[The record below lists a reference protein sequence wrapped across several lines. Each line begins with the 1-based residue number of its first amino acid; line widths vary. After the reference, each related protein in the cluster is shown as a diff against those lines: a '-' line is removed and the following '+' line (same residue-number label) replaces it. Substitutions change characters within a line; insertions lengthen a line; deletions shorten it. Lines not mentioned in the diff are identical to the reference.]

1 MEPMVVEMSSTVIS
15 NPVTPSDRVISRR
28 KRNKKSLRNQTQNNS
43 NNSNTETPTSTTEWK
58 TQAQQQ
64 VYSSKL
70 LKALRQVRISSPAAT
85 TLSVPAPKGGRAVR
99 EVADRVLAVTAKG
112 RSRWS
117 RAILTNR
124 LKLKF
129 MKKHAKRQK
138 MAASCTS
145 RLPRKARVG
154 VLKLKTKNLPAF
166 QKKTRV
172 LGRLVPGCRKQPLP
186 VILDEATDY
195 IAALEMQIRAMS
207 ALADLLSGA
216 SSSTTAPLDQLS
228 SSRPPPN
235 WRLIVF
241 LLFYFLLSL
250 SMNILLLHIFLQV
263 LGKC

>member
-15 NPVTPSDRVISRR
+15 NPVTSSDRVISRR
-28 KRNKKSLRNQTQNNS
+28 KKSKKSLRNQTQNIS
-43 NNSNTETPTSTTEWK
+43 NNNNSSNSETPSNTTEWK

-70 LKALRQVRISSPAAT
+70 LKALHELRISSPAAAT
-85 TLSVPAPKGGRAVR
+85 TTSSVPAPKGGRAVR

-138 MAASCTS
+138 MAVSSTS
-145 RLPRKARVG
+145 RLPRKPRVG
-154 VLKLKTKNLPAF
+154 ILKLKTKNLPAF
-166 QKKTRV
+166 QKKARV

-228 SSRPPPN
+228 SSRPPP
-235 WRLIVF
+235 I
-241 LLFYFLLSL
+241 
-250 SMNILLLHIFLQV
+250 
-263 LGKC
+263 

>member
-15 NPVTPSDRVISRR
+15 NPVRPDRVISRR
-28 KRNKKSLRNQTQNNS
+28 KKNKKSLRNQIQNNNNNNS
-43 NNSNTETPTSTTEWK
+43 NSETPSNTTEWK

-70 LKALRQVRISSPAAT
+70 LKALREVRISSPAT
-85 TLSVPAPKGGRAVR
+85 TPSVPAPKGGRAVR

-129 MKKHAKRQK
+129 MKKHAAKRQQ
-138 MAASCTS
+138 MTASVTS
-145 RLPRKARVG
+145 RLPRKPRVG
-154 VLKLKTKNLPAF
+154 ILKLKTKNLPAF
-166 QKKTRV
+166 QEKARV

-228 SSRPPPN
+228 SSRPPP
-235 WRLIVF
+235 
-241 LLFYFLLSL
+241 S
-250 SMNILLLHIFLQV
+250 
-263 LGKC
+263 

>member
-1 MEPMVVEMSSTVIS
+1 MEPMVVEMSSTVIP
-15 NPVTPSDRVISRR
+15 NPVTSSDRVISRR
-28 KRNKKSLRNQTQNNS
+28 KKSKKSLRNQTQNSS
-43 NNSNTETPTSTTEWK
+43 NNNNNNSETPTNTTEWK

-70 LKALRQVRISSPAAT
+70 LKALREVRISSPAAAAT
-85 TLSVPAPKGGRAVR
+85 TTTSSVPAPKGGRAVR

-138 MAASCTS
+138 MAVSSTS
-145 RLPRKARVG
+145 RLPRKPRLG
-154 VLKLKTKNLPAF
+154 ILKLKTKNLPAF
-166 QKKTRV
+166 QKKARV

-228 SSRPPPN
+228 SSRPPP
-235 WRLIVF
+235 I
-241 LLFYFLLSL
+241 
-250 SMNILLLHIFLQV
+250 
-263 LGKC
+263 

>member
-15 NPVTPSDRVISRR
+15 NPVTSSDRVISRR
-28 KRNKKSLRNQTQNNS
+28 KKSKKSLRNQTQNSSKNNN
-43 NNSNTETPTSTTEWK
+43 NNSETPTNTTEWK

-70 LKALRQVRISSPAAT
+70 LKALREVRISSPATAAT
-85 TLSVPAPKGGRAVR
+85 TTSSVPAPKGGRAVR

-138 MAASCTS
+138 MAVSSTS
-145 RLPRKARVG
+145 RLPRKPRVG
-154 VLKLKTKNLPAF
+154 ILKLKTKNLPAF
-166 QKKTRV
+166 QKKARV

-228 SSRPPPN
+228 SSRPHP
-235 WRLIVF
+235 I
-241 LLFYFLLSL
+241 
-250 SMNILLLHIFLQV
+250 
-263 LGKC
+263 

>member
-1 MEPMVVEMSSTVIS
+1 MESMVVEMSSAVIL
-15 NPVTPSDRVISRR
+15 NPVTSSNRVISRR
-28 KRNKKSLRNQTQNNS
+28 KKNKKNLKNQIQRSNNNNS
-43 NNSNTETPTSTTEWK
+43 ETPSNTTEWK

-70 LKALRQVRISSPAAT
+70 LKALREVRISSPAAAT
-85 TLSVPAPKGGRAVR
+85 PVPKGGRAVR

-129 MKKHAKRQK
+129 MKKHAAKRQK
-138 MAASCTS
+138 MGASCTS
-145 RLPRKARVG
+145 RLHRKPRVG
-154 VLKLKTKNLPAF
+154 ILKLKTKNLPAF
-166 QKKTRV
+166 QKKARV

-216 SSSTTAPLDQLS
+216 SSSTTAPS
-228 SSRPPPN
+228 
-235 WRLIVF
+235 
-241 LLFYFLLSL
+241 
-250 SMNILLLHIFLQV
+250 
-263 LGKC
+263 

>member
-15 NPVTPSDRVISRR
+15 NPVTSSDRVISRR
-28 KRNKKSLRNQTQNNS
+28 KKSKKSLRNQTQNSINNN
-43 NNSNTETPTSTTEWK
+43 NNSNSETPSNTTEWK

-70 LKALRQVRISSPAAT
+70 LKALRELRISSPAAAT
-85 TLSVPAPKGGRAVR
+85 TTSSVPAPKGGRAVR

-138 MAASCTS
+138 MAVSSTS
-145 RLPRKARVG
+145 RLPRKPRVG
-154 VLKLKTKNLPAF
+154 ILKLKTKNLPAF
-166 QKKTRV
+166 QKKARV

-195 IAALEMQIRAMS
+195 IAALEMQIRAMN

-216 SSSTTAPLDQLS
+216 SSSTTVPLDQLS
-228 SSRPPPN
+228 SSRPPP
-235 WRLIVF
+235 I
-241 LLFYFLLSL
+241 
-250 SMNILLLHIFLQV
+250 
-263 LGKC
+263 

>member
-1 MEPMVVEMSSTVIS
+1 MVIEMSSTVIS
-15 NPVTPSDRVISRR
+15 NPVTTSNRVISRR
-28 KRNKKSLRNQTQNNS
+28 KKNKKTQRNQSQNNNNNNS
-43 NNSNTETPTSTTEWK
+43 NSNSETPSNTTEWK

-70 LKALRQVRISSPAAT
+70 LKALRQVRISSPAT
-85 TLSVPAPKGGRAVR
+85 TPSVPAPKGGRAIR

-112 RSRWS
+112 RTRWS

-138 MAASCTS
+138 MAAFSTS
-145 RLPRKARVG
+145 RLPRKPRVG
-154 VLKLKTKNLPAF
+154 ILKLKTKNLPAF
-166 QKKTRV
+166 QKKARV

-216 SSSTTAPLDQLS
+216 SSTTTAPLDQLS
-228 SSRPPPN
+228 TSGPPP
-235 WRLIVF
+235 
-241 LLFYFLLSL
+241 S
-250 SMNILLLHIFLQV
+250 
-263 LGKC
+263 

>member
-1 MEPMVVEMSSTVIS
+1 MESMVVDMSSTMVS
-15 NPVTPSDRVISRR
+15 NPVTSSDRVISRR
-28 KRNKKSLRNQTQNNS
+28 KKNKKSMRNQTQKNN
-43 NNSNTETPTSTTEWK
+43 NNNNNGNSETPSNTTEWK

-70 LKALRQVRISSPAAT
+70 LKALREVRISSPAANP
-85 TLSVPAPKGGRAVR
+85 SVPAPKGGRAVR

-138 MAASCTS
+138 MAASCTN
-145 RLPRKARVG
+145 RLPRKPRVG
-154 VLKLKTKNLPAF
+154 ILKLKTKNLPAF
-166 QKKTRV
+166 QKKARV

-216 SSSTTAPLDQLS
+216 SSSITAPLDQLS
-228 SSRPPPN
+228 SSRPPP
-235 WRLIVF
+235 
-241 LLFYFLLSL
+241 S
-250 SMNILLLHIFLQV
+250 
-263 LGKC
+263 

>member
-15 NPVTPSDRVISRR
+15 NPVTSSDRVISRR
-28 KRNKKSLRNQTQNNS
+28 KKNKKSVRNQTQNINS
-43 NNSNTETPTSTTEWK
+43 NNSNSETPNNTTEWK

-70 LKALRQVRISSPAAT
+70 LKALREVRISSPAAT
-85 TLSVPAPKGGRAVR
+85 TPSVPVPKGGRAVR

-145 RLPRKARVG
+145 RLPRKPRVG
-154 VLKLKTKNLPAF
+154 ILKLKTKNLPAF
-166 QKKTRV
+166 QKKARV

-216 SSSTTAPLDQLS
+216 SSSTTAPLDLLS
-228 SSRPPPN
+228 SSRPPP
-235 WRLIVF
+235 
-241 LLFYFLLSL
+241 S
-250 SMNILLLHIFLQV
+250 
-263 LGKC
+263 

>member
-15 NPVTPSDRVISRR
+15 NPVTSSDRVISRR
-28 KRNKKSLRNQTQNNS
+28 KKNKKSLRNRTQNINS
-43 NNSNTETPTSTTEWK
+43 NNSNSETPSNTTEWK

-70 LKALRQVRISSPAAT
+70 LKALREVRISSPAAT
-85 TLSVPAPKGGRAVR
+85 TPSVPVPKGGRAVR

-145 RLPRKARVG
+145 RLPRKPRVG
-154 VLKLKTKNLPAF
+154 ILKLKTKNLPAF
-166 QKKTRV
+166 QKKARV

-216 SSSTTAPLDQLS
+216 SSSTTAPLDLLS
-228 SSRPPPN
+228 SNRPPP
-235 WRLIVF
+235 
-241 LLFYFLLSL
+241 S
-250 SMNILLLHIFLQV
+250 
-263 LGKC
+263 

>member
-1 MEPMVVEMSSTVIS
+1 MESMVIDIPSTVIS
-15 NPVTPSDRVISRR
+15 NPVMSSDRVIPRR
-28 KRNKKSLRNQTQNNS
+28 KKSKKSLRNQTQNNS
-43 NNSNTETPTSTTEWK
+43 SSNNSNSETPSNTTEWK

-70 LKALRQVRISSPAAT
+70 LKALGEVRISSSAAT
-85 TLSVPAPKGGRAVR
+85 PSVPAPKGGRAIR

-138 MAASCTS
+138 LAASCTS
-145 RLPRKARVG
+145 RLPRKPRVG
-154 VLKLKTKNLPAF
+154 ILKLKTKNLPAF
-166 QKKTRV
+166 QKKARV

-216 SSSTTAPLDQLS
+216 SSSTTAPLAQLS
-228 SSRPPPN
+228 SSRAPPT
-235 WRLIVF
+235 
-241 LLFYFLLSL
+241 
-250 SMNILLLHIFLQV
+250 
-263 LGKC
+263 

>member
-15 NPVTPSDRVISRR
+15 NPVTSSNRVISRR
-28 KRNKKSLRNQTQNNS
+28 KKIKKSLRNQTQSSNNNNNNNS
-43 NNSNTETPTSTTEWK
+43 DNTPSSTTTEWK

-70 LKALRQVRISSPAAT
+70 LKALREVRISPPAPT
-85 TLSVPAPKGGRAVR
+85 APKGGRAVR

-138 MAASCTS
+138 VAASCTTS
-145 RLPRKARVG
+145 RITRKPRVG
-154 VLKLKTKNLPAF
+154 ILKLKTKNLPAF
-166 QKKTRV
+166 QKKARV

-216 SSSTTAPLDQLS
+216 STSSTTTASQ
-228 SSRPPPN
+228 PPP
-235 WRLIVF
+235 
-241 LLFYFLLSL
+241 S
-250 SMNILLLHIFLQV
+250 
-263 LGKC
+263 

>member
-15 NPVTPSDRVISRR
+15 NPVTSSNRVISRR
-28 KRNKKSLRNQTQNNS
+28 KKNKKSLRNQTQNINNNNNNN
-43 NNSNTETPTSTTEWK
+43 NNSDNTPSSTTTEWK

-70 LKALRQVRISSPAAT
+70 LKALREVRISPPAPT
-85 TLSVPAPKGGRAVR
+85 APKGGRAVR

-138 MAASCTS
+138 VAASCTTS
-145 RLPRKARVG
+145 RITRKPRVG
-154 VLKLKTKNLPAF
+154 ILKLKTKNLPAF
-166 QKKTRV
+166 QKKARV

-216 SSSTTAPLDQLS
+216 STSSTTTASQ
-228 SSRPPPN
+228 PPP
-235 WRLIVF
+235 
-241 LLFYFLLSL
+241 S
-250 SMNILLLHIFLQV
+250 
-263 LGKC
+263 

>member
-1 MEPMVVEMSSTVIS
+1 MESMVIETSSTVIS
-15 NPVTPSDRVISRR
+15 NPVTTSDRVISRR
-28 KRNKKSLRNQTQNNS
+28 KKNKKTLRNQTQNNNNNN
-43 NNSNTETPTSTTEWK
+43 NNSNSETPSNTTEWK

-70 LKALRQVRISSPAAT
+70 LKALREVRISSPAAT
-85 TLSVPAPKGGRAVR
+85 PSVPAPKGGRAIR

-112 RSRWS
+112 RTRWS

-138 MAASCTS
+138 MAASSTS
-145 RLPRKARVG
+145 RLPRKPRVG
-154 VLKLKTKNLPAF
+154 ILKLKTKNLPAF
-166 QKKTRV
+166 QKKARV

-216 SSSTTAPLDQLS
+216 SSSTTASLDRLS
-228 SSRPPPN
+228 TSRPP
-235 WRLIVF
+235 
-241 LLFYFLLSL
+241 S
-250 SMNILLLHIFLQV
+250 S
-263 LGKC
+263 